1 MNPSLKLALVILIA
15 LEVSFTQVWTVN
27 VALIIISLILMFV
40 GHVKWKRLLWL
51 TVVPLFFA
59 SALVWSLALQG
70 TTTHHFLIVIFTRMF
85 VYVYMGGL
93 FTQTTNPLTLTRS
106 LEQNAKLPSKFAY
119 GFLAA
124 FNLMPKIQAE
134 VATIKAAALMRGQVL
149 HVWSPQLYFK
159 VILAAMNWSDQLAA
173 AMTSHG
179 FVEGAPR
186 THAVTVALRARDWW
200 LCGISLILVQVG
212 LFIGLP

>member
-1 MNPSLKLALVILIA
+1 MNPTLKLATIVLIA
-15 LEVSFTQVWTVN
+15 FEVSFTQVWAVN
-27 VALIIISLILMFV
+27 VALIVFSLIVLLLQRIR
-40 GHVKWKRLLWL
+40 WKALLLL
-51 TVVPLFFA
+51 TVIPLFFA
-59 SALVWSLALQG
+59 SALVWSLALRG
-70 TTTHHFLIVIFTRMF
+70 DATHHFLLVIFTRMF
-85 VYVYMGGL
+85 VYVYLGAT
-93 FTQTTNPLTLTRS
+93 FTQSTEPLALVRS

-124 FNLMPKIQAE
+124 FNLLPKIKAE
-134 VATIKAAALMRGQVL
+134 VATVRAAALMRGQVL

-159 VILAAMNWSDQLAA
+159 VILAAINWSDQLAD

-186 THAVTVALRARDWW
+186 TYAVTIPLHARDWW
-200 LCGISLILVQVG
+200 LCGLGFAIVQVG